1 MAEEN
6 TPNLP
11 FAQFDKETFDQIMSV
26 YGSDVGM
33 FAKNLTEVLN
43 EEYDDPEFLTY
54 EGLRAGTAPA
64 FQLFPSLK
72 DLAPAQRRMSNEDIV
87 EMFAYD
93 PEGNAITGGTFMQG
107 VKREAIP
114 QAAAVPTFMGG
125 YSLGQTLTAGV
136 PPVTLPTAA
145 VRFGVPLITGTLAS
159 IGGYMMGEQITD
171 EIMGEEPPM
180 LPGQTAAYEAG
191 KTAMGAAAWL
201 PLPFM
206 VPKQL
211 NFGVEAAKNALSKSM
226 GDVSGP
232 FQPTRG
238 LRFSQFLEKNVG
250 RIGETARAA
259 PIPTLAFETVAGA
272 GATGG
277 AYVAE
282 SGAPGQPLPRLA
294 MEFGGGI
301 STSVLT
307 DLLTTRLK
315 MIYQG
320 GKGAYKA
327 VREGRVT
334 EGIAALKGERERQVV
349 NYILDV
355 LEESG
360 EDPEE
365 VIARLGSNEFS
376 DILIDESGNPI
387 ELTAALKSGSPA
399 LLALE
404 KSLEK
409 TTTGVGRERAS
420 ANVNATRALRNTI
433 TALYATG
440 NTDAAQEAA
449 LLSQAVF
456 ENGMEQDL
464 AGAWKRVFD
473 AFEKVGGGQE
483 RQAQLGV
490 QLQGI
495 LDTRLNAARQNEK
508 RLWSSV
514 PTDFA
519 ISEFVDEQGNLTDTP
534 QFIEWMNNNLPQT
547 EESLDDIFPNIA
559 PLIKFVRRKE
569 RELGLVPSD
578 GGDGSRPTMSK
589 DLERAYDTFQ
599 KSSDQFIGTSDERV
613 LENVINTAEGIEDI
627 NERLAYIRG
636 QAQNLRQRASNR
648 EFDDNANA
656 RKLATAYDRLANL
669 ELLKDREPDV
679 DLLTSGD
686 EVEFVPLTATEIY
699 DMYSTALAKGKE
711 LTAQGKSNSA
721 RLAYGFAQALM
732 RDLDNFD
739 TGDAAYNTARAYTR
753 ALNDAFTRSFVGDVL
768 AQTKTGAL
776 KVAPEMIA
784 NDVFQSDAGYLRL
797 KQLDQ
802 VGQFELTQALTN
814 LSTSAGTPDLQKT
827 LDRAIKYS
835 VNEDTGLVDTARL
848 NKWLKNNRKSLSKYP
863 GVLKNVEQAVETTT
877 TVRGTTE
884 SILRNIRAAAFNPD
898 TGEINVPALR
908 RWMERPEN
916 QDILSAMPNLK
927 ADLEDVQTA
936 RTLLDQGLAD
946 QRDQLKD
953 LKAQVSFMDLLPGT
967 TENPATAAAKALSNA
982 QKKPVASWDNLLNV
996 VKKAPSEWT
1005 TADGVKHTK
1014 EEALAGLRSAFMEAA
1029 MVKSGGTSQT
1039 FSAREFYD
1047 TIFAP
1052 HRNSENKVS
1061 LSDWMLKNDVMSKQE
1076 MDRLKGFATEL
1087 VKMESF
1093 VASGDMGLEELAET
1107 VGPMMDFY
1115 LRIAGSAA
1123 GARLQ
1128 SLIPGDTGAGSLVAA
1143 GAGSKAFRAAYSK
1156 IFADI
1161 PESMKMDVMTE
1172 MFKDPDLLATML
1184 SKGRTQRE
1192 AGNIAGRLTELLTE
1206 KGFLSTVTVGRRGVP
1221 SVVRETEETI
1231 VDEEP
1236 QITVPEP
1243 SPNDEASLTPQRV
1256 LPTNPPVAQPRP
1268 AAAPAPVPQTTPP
1281 SPQPAARS
1289 RYAALFPND
1298 PISGMINSNQG
1309 IGSLL

>member
-1 MAEEN
+1 MAEEK
-6 TPNLP
+6 TVELP
-11 FAQFDKETFDQIMSV
+11 YAQFDKDTFDQIMSV
-26 YGSDVGM
+26 YGSDIGL
-33 FAKNLTEVLN
+33 FAQNLSETLN
-43 EEYDDPEFLTY
+43 EEFDDPNYMTY
-54 EGLRAGTAPA
+54 QGLREGTAPV
-64 FQLFPSLK
+64 FELFPSLK

-93 PEGNAITGGTFMQG
+93 PEGNPISGGTFMQG

-125 YSLGQTLTAGV
+125 FAAGQALTAGV

-145 VRFGVPLITGTLAS
+145 VRFGVPLVTGTLAS
-159 IGGYMMGEQITD
+159 IGGYMMGEQIAD

-206 VPKQL
+206 VPQKL
-211 NFGVEAAKNALSKSM
+211 NFGVEAAKKVL
-226 GDVSGP
+226 GD
-232 FQPTRG
+232 QRTRG
-238 LRFSQFLEKNVG
+238 LAAAEFLEGTVG
-250 RIGETARAA
+250 KLGETARAA
-259 PIPTLAFETVAGA
+259 PATTLGFETVAGL
-272 GATGG
+272 GSTGG

-282 SGAPGQPLPRLA
+282 SGAPGQALPRLA
-294 MEFGGGI
+294 LEFGGGV
-301 STSVLT
+301 STSVLA

-315 MIYQG
+315 LAYTG
-320 GKGAYKA
+320 TKGAVKA
-327 VREGRVT
+327 LREGKVE
-334 EGIAALKGERERQVV
+334 EGLAALKGERERQVV

-355 LEESG
+355 LEEAG

-365 VIARLGSNEFS
+365 IIKRLGSNEFS
-376 DILIDESGNPI
+376 EILVDEAGNPI

-420 ANVNATRALRNTI
+420 ANVQATRALRNTI
-433 TALYATG
+433 AALFATG
-440 NTDAAQEAA
+440 NKEASQEASVLA
-449 LLSQAVF
+449 QAVF
-456 ENGMEQDL
+456 ENDMEQEL

-473 AFEKVGGGQE
+473 AFERVGGGEE

-495 LDTRLNAARQNEK
+495 LDTRLNAARLNEK

-519 ISEFVDEQGNLTDTP
+519 ISEFIDEQGNVTDTP

-547 EESLDDIFPNIA
+547 EEALDDMFPNIA

-569 RELGLVPSD
+569 KDLGLVPSD
-578 GGDGSRPTMSK
+578 GGDGTRPTMSK
-589 DLERAYDTFQ
+589 DLERAYDTYQ
-599 KSSDQFIGTSDERV
+599 KSIDQFTGTDDERI
-613 LENVINTAEGIEDI
+613 LSNVEATADSIEDI
-627 NERLAYIRG
+627 NERIAYIRG

-669 ELLKDREPDV
+669 ELLKSREPDP
-679 DLLTSGD
+679 DLLAAGD
-686 EVEFVPLTATEIY
+686 EAEFVPLTATEIY
-699 DMYSTALAKGKE
+699 DMYSVALAKGKE

-721 RLAYGFAQALM
+721 RVAFGFAQALM

-753 ALNDAFTRSFVGDVL
+753 ALNDAFTRSFVGDIL
-768 AQTKTGAL
+768 ATEKTGAL

-784 NDVFQSDAGYLRL
+784 NDIFQSDAGYLRM

-802 VGQFELTQALTN
+802 VGQFELTQALTS
-814 LSTSAGTPDLQKT
+814 LSQAAGTPDLQKT
-827 LDRAIKYS
+827 LNRAIKYS

-848 NKWLKNNRKSLSKYP
+848 NKWLKNNRKGLSKYP
-863 GVLKNVEQAVETTT
+863 QVLKNVEQAVETTT
-877 TVRGTTE
+877 TIRGTTE

-916 QDILSAMPNLK
+916 QDILSAMPALK
-927 ADLEDVQTA
+927 ADLENVQTA
-936 RTLLDQGLAD
+936 RTLLDQGLAE
-946 QRDQLKD
+946 QRDQLKE

-967 TENPATAAAKALSNA
+967 TENPATAASKALANQ
-982 QKKPVASWDNLLNV
+982 QKKPVASWDNLLDV
-996 VKKAPSEWT
+996 VKKAPNEWT

-1014 EEALAGLRSAFMEAA
+1014 AEAMDGLRAAFLEAA

-1039 FSAREFYD
+1039 FSARDFYD

-1076 MDRLKGFATEL
+1076 MDRLKGLATEL

-1161 PESMKMDVMTE
+1161 PESMKMDVMTQ

-1192 AGNIAGRLTELLTE
+1192 SANIAGRLTEILTK
-1206 KGFLSTVTVGRRGVP
+1206 KGFLGAATVGRRGVP
-1221 SVVRETEETI
+1221 SVVRETEEFI
-1231 VDEEP
+1231 MDEEP

-1243 SPNDEASLTPQRV
+1243 EEEASLRA
-1256 LPTNPPVAQPRP
+1256 LPTSPPVAQPRP
-1268 AAAPAPVPQTTPP
+1268 VAAPAPVPQTTPP

-1298 PISGMINSNQG
+1298 PISGMIQQGQG

>member
-54 EGLRAGTAPA
+54 QGLRDGTSPA

-125 YSLGQTLTAGV
+125 FAAGQALTSGV

-145 VRFGVPLITGTLAS
+145 IRFGVPLLTGTLAS
-159 IGGYMMGEQITD
+159 IGGYMMGEQIAD

-180 LPGQTAAYEAG
+180 LPGQTAAYESG
-191 KTAMGAAAWL
+191 KTAMGAVAWL

-206 VPKQL
+206 VPKTL
-211 NFGVEAAKNALSKSM
+211 NFGVEAAKKVL
-226 GDVSGP
+226 GD
-232 FQPTRG
+232 QRTRG
-238 LRFSQFLEKNVG
+238 LATAEFLEGTVG
-250 RIGETARAA
+250 KLGETARAA
-259 PIPTLAFETVAGA
+259 PAATLGYETAAGL

-282 SGAPGQPLPRLA
+282 SGAPGQALPRLA
-294 MEFGGGI
+294 LEFGGGL
-301 STSVLT
+301 SASVAS

-315 MIYQG
+315 LLYTG
-320 GKGAYKA
+320 TKGAVKA
-327 VREGRVT
+327 VKEGKVE
-334 EGIAALKGERERQVV
+334 EGLSALKGERERQVV

-355 LEESG
+355 LEEAG
-360 EDPEE
+360 EDPDE
-365 VIARLGSNEFS
+365 IIKRLGSNEFS
-376 DILIDESGNPI
+376 EILVDDSGNPI

-409 TTTGVGRERAS
+409 TTTGIGRERAS
-420 ANVNATRALRNTI
+420 ANVQATRALRNTI
-433 TALYATG
+433 TALFATG
-440 NTDAAQEAA
+440 TKEASQEASVLA
-449 LLSQAVF
+449 QAVF

-464 AGAWKRVFD
+464 ATAWKRVFD
-473 AFEKVGGGQE
+473 AYEKVGGDQK

-490 QLQGI
+490 QLLGI
-495 LDTRLNAARQNEK
+495 LETRLNAARLNEK
-508 RLWSSV
+508 RIWSSV
-514 PTDFA
+514 PTNFE
-519 ISEFVDEQGNLTDTP
+519 ISEFIDEQGNVTDTP

-547 EESLDDIFPNIA
+547 EEALDDMYPNIA

-569 RELGLVPSD
+569 KDLGLVPTD
-578 GGDGSRPTMSK
+578 GGDGSRPSRSP
-589 DLERAYDTFQ
+589 DLQRAYDTYQ
-599 KSSDQFIGTSDERV
+599 KSFDQFIGTEDERI
-613 LENVINTAEGIEDI
+613 LRNVEDTANGIEDI
-627 NERLAYIRG
+627 NERIAYLRG
-636 QAQNLRQRASNR
+636 QAQNLRQRASGR
-648 EFDDNANA
+648 EFDDNVSA

-669 ELLKDREPDV
+669 ELLKDREPDP

-686 EVEFVPLTATEIY
+686 GSEFVPLTATEIY
-699 DMYSTALAKGKE
+699 DMYSVALSKGKE
-711 LTAQGKSNSA
+711 LNAQGKSNSA
-721 RLAYGFAQALM
+721 RLAFGFAQALM

-768 AQTKTGAL
+768 ATEKTGAL

-784 NDVFQSDAGYLRL
+784 NDIFQSDAGYLRM

-863 GVLKNVEQAVETTT
+863 GVLQNVEQAVETTST
-877 TVRGTTE
+877 IRGTTE

-916 QDILSAMPNLK
+916 QDILSAMPALK
-927 ADLEDVQTA
+927 ADLENVQTA
-936 RTLLDQGLAD
+936 RTLLDQGLAK
-946 QRDQLKD
+946 QRDQVKELKS
-953 LKAQVSFMDLLPGT
+953 QVSFMDLLPGT
-967 TENPATAAAKALSNA
+967 TENPATAASKALANQ
-982 QKKPVASWDNLLNV
+982 QKKPVASWNNLLDV
-996 VKKAPSEWT
+996 VKKAPKEWT

-1014 EEALAGLRSAFMEAA
+1014 QEAMDGLRAAFIEAA

-1039 FSAREFYD
+1039 FSARDFYD

-1061 LSDWMLKNDVMSKQE
+1061 LSDWMLKNDVMDKQE
-1076 MDRLKGFATEL
+1076 MDRLKGLATEL

-1161 PESMKMDVMTE
+1161 PESMKMDVMTQ

-1192 AGNIAGRLTELLTE
+1192 SANIAGRLTELLTK
-1206 KGFLSTVTVGRRGVP
+1206 KGFLGATTVGRRSVP

-1243 SPNDEASLTPQRV
+1243 NPNDEASLRV

-1268 AAAPAPVPQTTPP
+1268 VAAPAPVPQTPPP
-1281 SPQPAARS
+1281 SPQPATRS

-1298 PISGMINSNQG
+1298 PISGMINTNQG

>member
-6 TPNLP
+6 TVELP
-11 FAQFDKETFDQIMSV
+11 YAQFDKDTFDQIMSV
-26 YGSDVGM
+26 YGSDIGL
-33 FAKNLTEVLN
+33 FAQNLSETLN
-43 EEYDDPEFLTY
+43 EEFEDPNYMTY
-54 EGLRAGTAPA
+54 QGLREGTAPV
-64 FQLFPSLK
+64 FELFPSLK

-93 PEGNAITGGTFMQG
+93 PEGNPISGGTFMQG

-125 YSLGQTLTAGV
+125 YAAGQALTAGV

-145 VRFGVPLITGTLAS
+145 VRFGVPLLTGTLAS
-159 IGGYMMGEQITD
+159 IGGYMMGEQIAD
-171 EIMGEEPPM
+171 EIVGEEPPM

-201 PLPFM
+201 ALPFV

-211 NFGVEAAKNALSKSM
+211 NFGVEAAKNALAKSM

-232 FQPTRG
+232 FKPTRG
-238 LRFSQFLEKNVG
+238 LRFSEFLEGTVG
-250 RIGETARAA
+250 RMGETARAA
-259 PIPTLAFETVAGA
+259 PASTLGFEVAA
-272 GATGG
+272 GLGSTGG

-282 SGAPGQPLPRLA
+282 SGAPGQALPRLA
-294 MEFGGGI
+294 LEFGGGV
-301 STSVLT
+301 STAVLA

-315 MIYQG
+315 LAYTG
-320 GKGAYKA
+320 TKGAIKA
-327 VREGRVT
+327 VREGKVQ
-334 EGIAALKGERERQVV
+334 EGLAALKGERERQVV

-355 LEESG
+355 IEEAG

-365 VIARLGSNEFS
+365 IIKRLGSNEFS
-376 DILIDESGNPI
+376 SILLDEAGNPI

-420 ANVNATRALRNTI
+420 ANRNATQALRNTI

-440 NTDAAQEAA
+440 NSDAAQEAA
-449 LLSQAVF
+449 VLSQAVF
-456 ENGMEQDL
+456 ENAMEQDL
-464 AGAWKRVFD
+464 AGAWKRVFE
-473 AFEKVGGGQE
+473 AFERVGGGEE

-495 LDTRLNAARQNEK
+495 LDTRLNSARQNEK

-514 PTDFA
+514 PTNFA
-519 ISEFVDEQGNLTDTP
+519 ISEFIDEQGNVTDTP

-547 EESLDDIFPNIA
+547 EEALDDMFPNIA

-569 RELGLVPSD
+569 RDLGLVPSD

-589 DLERAYDTFQ
+589 DLERAYGTYQ
-599 KSSDQFIGTSDERV
+599 KSIDQFTGTADERI
-613 LENVINTAEGIEDI
+613 LSNVEATAEGIEDI
-627 NERLAYIRG
+627 NERIAYIRG

-656 RKLATAYDRLANL
+656 RKLATAFDRLANL
-669 ELLKDREPDV
+669 ELLKSREPDP
-679 DLLTSGD
+679 DLLATGD
-686 EVEFVPLTATEIY
+686 EAEFVPLTATEIY

-784 NDVFQSDAGYLRL
+784 NDIFQSDAGYLRL

-814 LSTSAGTPDLQKT
+814 LSSSAGTPDLQKT

-863 GVLKNVEQAVETTT
+863 QVLKNVEQAVETTT
-877 TVRGTTE
+877 TIRGTTE

-916 QDILSAMPNLK
+916 QDILSAMPALK
-927 ADLEDVQTA
+927 ADLENVQIA
-936 RTLLDQGLAD
+936 RTLLDQGRAE
-946 QRDQLKD
+946 QRKKIQD
-953 LKAQVSFMDLLPGT
+953 LEDQVSFMDLLPGT
-967 TENPATAAAKALSNA
+967 TENPTTAARKAIANA
-982 QKKPVASWDNLLNV
+982 QKKPVAAWDNLLSV
-996 VKKAPSEWT
+996 VKNAPNEWRT
-1005 TADGVKHTK
+1005 PDGVKHTK
-1014 EEALAGLRSAFMEAA
+1014 EEALNGLRSAFIEAA
-1029 MVKSGGTSQT
+1029 QVEAGGSSQT
-1039 FSAREFYD
+1039 FSARAFYD
-1047 TIFAP
+1047 QLFAP
-1052 HRNSENKVS
+1052 HRNSQNKIS
-1061 LSDWMLKNDVMSKQE
+1061 LSEWMLKNDVMSKPE
-1076 MDRLKGFATEL
+1076 MDRLRGLATEL

-1093 VASGDMGLEELAET
+1093 VASGDMNLEELVET

-1115 LRIAGSAA
+1115 LRIAGSQA
-1123 GARLQ
+1123 GAVA
-1128 SLIPGDTGAGSLVAA
+1128 SSTIGGGGGDLIAR
-1143 GAGSKAFRAAYSK
+1143 GAGSKAFRRAYAK

-1161 PESMKMDVMTE
+1161 PESMKMDVMTQ

-1192 AGNIAGRLTELLTE
+1192 SANIAGRLTEILTK
-1206 KGFLSTVTVGRRGVP
+1206 KGFLGATTVGRRGVP
-1221 SVVRETEETI
+1221 SVVRETEEFI
-1231 VDEEP
+1231 MDEEP

-1243 SPNDEASLTPQRV
+1243 EEEASLRAI
-1256 LPTNPPVAQPRP
+1256 PTSPPVAQPRP
-1268 AAAPAPVPQTTPP
+1268 AAVPAPVPQTTPP

-1298 PISGMINSNQG
+1298 PISGMIQQGQG